1 MQRLREAPYR
11 ATDDQIYIPRFRYT
25 SRMATNTSAAPL
37 YVDGE
42 WHESESDESIPVV
55 DPTTEAELTSVP
67 AATPDEVRRATAAAR
82 AAQSDWQRRPAKER
96 GDLIREI
103 ADVIEDNVGSLAET
117 LVREQGKTRSVAAYE
132 IEAAADIARYMSE
145 WDRRIEG
152 DVVPGSTRRQSINL
166 LRKPYGV
173 VAGIVPWNFPVSVFV
188 RKFAPALVTGNT
200 AVVKPSELTPLTTLE
215 LMDLIDREVDL
226 PPGVLNVVPGGG
238 DVGAGLVS
246 DPDVDYVT
254 MTGNVETGKAIMRN
268 AADDL
273 TRVSLELGGKAPAIV
288 CADADLDAAVE
299 TIVGSRTINAGQVC
313 TCVERVYVHEDV
325 REAFEE
331 RFVEAM
337 AAVEVGDPREDPDM
351 GPQVSAG
358 ELEKTNDA
366 IRRAV
371 EQGATV
377 ATGGTTFEDPP
388 AETGYW
394 ARPTVLTDVDQEM
407 DVVREE
413 VFGPVAPVVGI
424 DSAEQGVEFAN
435 DSNFGLSSYV
445 FTERYRDA
453 MRIAEDLEFGETF
466 INGSGGAQQGHHI
479 GWNESGM
486 GGEDGKHGALKYTQ
500 IKSVYH
506 NFD

>member
-1 MQRLREAPYR
+1 MRTRRDQAPF
-11 ATDDQIYIPRFRYT
+11 YI
-25 SRMATNTSAAPL
+25 
-37 YVDGE
+37 DGE
-42 WHESESDESIPVV
+42 WHTAEGSESIPVH
-55 DPTTEAELTSVP
+55 DPTTEEELVSVP
-67 AATPDEVRRATAAAR
+67 AATDAEVRRATTAAR
-82 AAQSDWQRRPAKER
+82 AAQPDWQRRPAKER
-96 GDLIREI
+96 GDLVREI
-103 ADVIEDNVGSLAET
+103 ADVVEAHVDTLADT
-117 LVREQGKTRSVAAYE
+117 LVAEQGKTRSIAEYE
-132 IEAAADIARYMSE
+132 IAASADIARYMSE

-152 DVVPGSTRRQSINL
+152 DVVPGSERRQSINL

-188 RKFAPALVTGNT
+188 RKFAPAVVTGNT
-200 AVVKPSELTPLTTLE
+200 AVLKPSELTPLTTLE
-215 LMDLIDREVDL
+215 LVDVIDREVDL
-226 PPGVLNVVPGGG
+226 PPGVLNVVSGGG
-238 DVGAGLVS
+238 AVGAGLVS

-254 MTGNVETGKAIMRN
+254 MTGNVDTGKAIMRN

-288 CADADLDAAVE
+288 TADADLETAVE
-299 TIVGSRTINAGQVC
+299 HVVASRTINAGQVC

-325 REAFEE
+325 REAFEA

-337 AAVEVGDPREDPDM
+337 RDVEIGDPRDDPDM

-358 ELEKTNDA
+358 ELEKTNEA

-377 ATGGTTFEDPP
+377 ATGGVTVEDPP

-394 ARPTVLTDVDQEM
+394 TQPTVLTDVDQGM
-407 DVVREE
+407 DVVHEE
-413 VFGPVAPVVGI
+413 VFGPVAPVVAVESV
-424 DSAEQGVEFAN
+424 DQAVEFAN
-435 DSNFGLSSYV
+435 DSNYGLSSYV

-466 INGSGGAQQGHHI
+466 VNGSGGAQQGHHI

-486 GGEDGKHGALKYTQ
+486 GGEDGKYGAMKYTQ

-506 NFD
+506 NFG

>member
-1 MQRLREAPYR
+1 MRTRRDQAPF
-11 ATDDQIYIPRFRYT
+11 YI
-25 SRMATNTSAAPL
+25 
-37 YVDGE
+37 DGE
-42 WHESESDESIPVV
+42 WHTAEGSESIPVH
-55 DPTTEAELTSVP
+55 DPTTEEELVSVP
-67 AATPDEVRRATAAAR
+67 AATDAEVRRATTAAR
-82 AAQSDWQRRPAKER
+82 AAQPDWQRRPAKER
-96 GDLIREI
+96 GDLVREI
-103 ADVIEDNVGSLAET
+103 ADVVEAHVDTLADT
-117 LVREQGKTRSVAAYE
+117 LVAEQGKTRSIAEYE
-132 IEAAADIARYMSE
+132 IAASADIARYMSE

-152 DVVPGSTRRQSINL
+152 DVVPGSERRQSINL

-188 RKFAPALVTGNT
+188 RKFAPAVVTGNT
-200 AVVKPSELTPLTTLE
+200 AVLKPSELTPLTTLE
-215 LMDLIDREVDL
+215 LVDVIDREVDL
-226 PPGVLNVVPGGG
+226 PPGVLNVVSGGG
-238 DVGAGLVS
+238 AVGAGLVS

-254 MTGNVETGKAIMRN
+254 MTGNVDTGKAIMRN

-288 CADADLDAAVE
+288 TADADLETAVE
-299 TIVGSRTINAGQVC
+299 HVVASRTINAGQVC

-325 REAFEE
+325 RGAFEA

-337 AAVEVGDPREDPDM
+337 RDVEIGDPRDDPDM

-358 ELEKTNDA
+358 ELEKTNEA

-377 ATGGTTFEDPP
+377 ATGGVTVEDPP

-394 ARPTVLTDVDQEM
+394 TQPTVLTDVDQGM
-407 DVVREE
+407 DVVHEE
-413 VFGPVAPVVGI
+413 VFGPVAPVVAVESV
-424 DSAEQGVEFAN
+424 DQAVEFAN
-435 DSNFGLSSYV
+435 DSNYGLSSYV

-466 INGSGGAQQGHHI
+466 VNGSGGAQQGHHI

-486 GGEDGKHGALKYTQ
+486 GGEDGKYGAMKYTQ

-506 NFD
+506 NFG

>member
-1 MQRLREAPYR
+1 MRTRRDQAPF
-11 ATDDQIYIPRFRYT
+11 YI
-25 SRMATNTSAAPL
+25 
-37 YVDGE
+37 DGE
-42 WHESESDESIPVV
+42 WHTAEGSESIPVH
-55 DPTTEAELTSVP
+55 DPTTEEELVSVP
-67 AATPDEVRRATAAAR
+67 AATDAEVRRATTAAR
-82 AAQSDWQRRPAKER
+82 AAQPDWQRRPAKER
-96 GDLIREI
+96 GDLVREI
-103 ADVIEDNVGSLAET
+103 ADVLEAHVDTLADT
-117 LVREQGKTRSVAAYE
+117 LVAEQGKTRSIAEYE
-132 IEAAADIARYMSE
+132 IAASADIARYMSE

-152 DVVPGSTRRQSINL
+152 DVVPGSERRQSITL

-188 RKFAPALVTGNT
+188 RKFAPAVVTGNT
-200 AVVKPSELTPLTTLE
+200 AVLKPSELTPLTTLE
-215 LMDLIDREVDL
+215 LVDVIDREVDL

-238 DVGAGLVS
+238 AVGAGLVS

-254 MTGNVETGKAIMRN
+254 MTGNVDTGKAIMRN

-288 CADADLDAAVE
+288 TADADLETAVE
-299 TIVGSRTINAGQVC
+299 HVVASRTINAGQVC

-325 REAFEE
+325 REEFEA

-337 AAVEVGDPREDPDM
+337 RDVEIGDPRDDPDM

-358 ELEKTNDA
+358 ELEKTNEA

-377 ATGGTTFEDPP
+377 ATGGVTVEDPP

-394 ARPTVLTDVDQEM
+394 TQPTVLTDVDQGM
-407 DVVREE
+407 DVVHEE
-413 VFGPVAPVVGI
+413 VFGPVAPVVAVESVDQAI
-424 DSAEQGVEFAN
+424 EFAN
-435 DSNFGLSSYV
+435 DSNYGLSSYV

-466 INGSGGAQQGHHI
+466 VNGSGGAQQGHHI

-486 GGEDGKHGALKYTQ
+486 GGEDGKYGAMKYTQ

-506 NFD
+506 NFG

>member
-1 MQRLREAPYR
+1 VTR
-11 ATDDQIYIPRFRYT
+11 AFQQT
-25 SRMATNTSAAPL
+25 PL

-42 WHESESDESIPVV
+42 WRSADQDRTIPVV
-55 DPTTEAELTSVP
+55 DPTTETELAAVPSATTSEVHEATKAAERAQP
-67 AATPDEVRRATAAAR
+67 DWAA
-82 AAQSDWQRRPAKER
+82 RPAKDR
-96 GDLIREI
+96 GDLLRAV
-103 ADVIEDNVGSLAET
+103 ADVIEANVESLAET
-117 LVREQGKTRSVAAYE
+117 LVAEQGKTRSVAEYE
-132 IEAAADIARYMSE
+132 IAAAGDIARYNAE

-173 VAGIVPWNFPVSVFV
+173 VAGIIPWNFPVSVFV
-188 RKFAPALVTGNT
+188 RKLAPALVTGN
-200 AVVKPSELTPLTTLE
+200 AVVVKPSELTPLTTLE
-215 LMDLIDREVDL
+215 LTELLHEEVDL

-238 DVGAGLVS
+238 DVGAALVE
-246 DPDVDYVT
+246 DPAVDFVT
-254 MTGNVETGKAIMRN
+254 MTGNVDTGKAIMRN

-288 CADADLDAAVE
+288 CADADLDQAVE

-325 REAFEE
+325 RDEFER

-337 AAVEVGDPREDPDM
+337 ADVEVGDPRDDPDM

-377 ATGGTTFEDPP
+377 ATGGATLENAPSD
-388 AETGYW
+388 AGYW
-394 ARPTVLTDVDQEM
+394 TQPTVLTDVTQTM
-407 DVVREE
+407 DVVHEE
-413 VFGPVAPVVGI
+413 VFGPVAPVVEV
-424 DSAEQGVEFAN
+424 DSVEQAVEYAN
-435 DSNFGLSSYV
+435 DSEYGLSSYV

-453 MRIAEDLEFGETF
+453 MRVAEDLEFGETF
-466 INGSGGAQQGHHI
+466 VNGSGGAQQGHHI
-479 GWNESGM
+479 GWKESGV
-486 GGEDGKHGALKYTQ
+486 GGEDGKYGAMKYTQ

>member
-1 MQRLREAPYR
+1 MWSALRE
-11 ATDDQIYIPRFRYT
+11 T
-25 SRMATNTSAAPL
+25 PL

-42 WHESESDESIPVV
+42 WHSAGGDTSIPVL
-55 DPTTEAELTSVP
+55 DPTTAEELTTVP
-67 AATPDEVRRATAAAR
+67 AATEDDVRAATEAAR
-82 AAQSDWQRRPAKER
+82 EAQADWAARPAKER
-96 GDLIREI
+96 GDLLRAI
-103 ADVIEDNVGSLAET
+103 ADVIEDNVDPLSDT
-117 LVREQGKTRSVAAYE
+117 LVAEQGKTRSVAEYE
-132 IEAAADIARYMSE
+132 IAAAADIARYMAE

-173 VAGIVPWNFPVSVFV
+173 VAGIIPWNFPISVFV

-215 LMDLIDREVDL
+215 LMDLLHRESDL
-226 PPGVLNVVPGGG
+226 PAGVLNLVPGGG
-238 DVGAGLVS
+238 DVGASLVD
-246 DPDVDYVT
+246 DPEVDFVT
-254 MTGNVETGKAIMRN
+254 MTGNVATGKAIMRN

-288 CADADLDAAVE
+288 CADADLDQAVE

-325 REAFEE
+325 RDEFER
-331 RFVEAM
+331 RFVAAM
-337 AAVEVGDPREDPDM
+337 ADVEVGDPRDDPDM

-377 ATGGTTFEDPP
+377 ATGGVTLENAPSD
-388 AETGYW
+388 AGYW
-394 ARPTVLTDVDQEM
+394 TQPTVLTDVTQTM
-407 DVVREE
+407 DVVHEE
-413 VFGPVAPVVGI
+413 VFGPVAPVVEV
-424 DSAEQGVEFAN
+424 DSVEQAVEYAN
-435 DSNFGLSSYV
+435 DSEYGLSSYV

-453 MRIAEDLEFGETF
+453 MRVAEDLEFGETF
-466 INGSGGAQQGHHI
+466 VNGSGGAQQGHHI
-479 GWNESGM
+479 GWKESGV
-486 GGEDGKHGALKYTQ
+486 GGEDGKYGAMKYTQ